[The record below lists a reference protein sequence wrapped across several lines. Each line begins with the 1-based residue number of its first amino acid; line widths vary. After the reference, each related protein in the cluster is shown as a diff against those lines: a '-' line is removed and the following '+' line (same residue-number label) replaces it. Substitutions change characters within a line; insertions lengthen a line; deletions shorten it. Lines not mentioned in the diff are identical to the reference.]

1 MQPYVSLFY
10 KIVPPC
16 VSASDLGL
24 SLLNPAGLPYILWE
38 IREGAYTEQSLRGR
52 AQGKE
57 RLWGPVVMKQP
68 DNSNSWEYFNRW
80 KNITQKSSFEVKH
93 LNNMILTWNQDFKNQ
108 VSFKRNFTIFLGCYV
123 DILGKPIQRIFN

>member
-38 IREGAYTEQSLRGR
+38 IREGAYTEQSK
-52 AQGKE
+52 GKSTGE
-57 RLWGPVVMKQP
+57 GEAVGTSGYETAR
-68 DNSNSWEYFNRW
+68 
-80 KNITQKSSFEVKH
+80 
-93 LNNMILTWNQDFKNQ
+93 
-108 VSFKRNFTIFLGCYV
+108 
-123 DILGKPIQRIFN
+123 